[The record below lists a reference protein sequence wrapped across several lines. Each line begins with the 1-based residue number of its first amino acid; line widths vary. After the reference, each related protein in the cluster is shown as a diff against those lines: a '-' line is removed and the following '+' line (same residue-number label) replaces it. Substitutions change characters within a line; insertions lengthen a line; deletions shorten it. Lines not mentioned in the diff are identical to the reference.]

1 MLCQLQETLD
11 LSGDQ
16 KREITQLRRM
26 LLPKIQR
33 LMKERGK
40 LNLSSSP
47 QLPSSV
53 VGHRISLEYLKTHQM
68 VGRLKEILSAEHKAM
83 VEFSTTVI
91 KKVSLL
97 MLLQLLIFPCTN
109 QQVHSDDIWSF
120 AARRYFDPF
129 RLPSLLFSHIP

>member
-1 MLCQLQETLD
+1 MTGE
-11 LSGDQ
+11 Q

-47 QLPSSV
+47 TLPSSV

-83 VEFSTTVI
+83 VEFATTVI
-91 KKVSLL
+91 KKVSSFPSSL
-97 MLLQLLIFPCTN
+97 LLIIANFLQGVQNKCFWCFPGFATRTDRPACCT
-109 QQVHSDDIWSF
+109 VLSF
-120 AARRYFDPF
+120 EA
-129 RLPSLLFSHIP
+129 